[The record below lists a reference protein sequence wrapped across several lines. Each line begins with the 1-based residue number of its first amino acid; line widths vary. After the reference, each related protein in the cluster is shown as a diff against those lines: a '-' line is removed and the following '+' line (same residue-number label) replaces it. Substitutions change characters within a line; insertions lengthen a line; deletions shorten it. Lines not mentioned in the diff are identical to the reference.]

1 MPLSQNLVTAECC
14 SEAPCDGRVLFR
26 SEGAA
31 ITSDR
36 DRRAAPAGPH
46 RGVGLLVSPRVVPP
60 RPRQRRCASLRDGL
74 RPALTRP
81 GTPALGRRSHRQA
94 TRKEEPCSTSTSIS
108 APRTGSPTG
117 PTPTTATTTPVHRL
131 PRYIGRD
138 GAVDLDGRHARDHR
152 VNQWDL
158 DTSTGARSRLGR
170 RSGPTTPSRSRPTA
184 TTAQTANPASSRAGR
199 ARRSVLPAP
208 ALCRPLPLRAWV
220 ALPAPGSR
228 RHGPAHH
235 HERPCCPPAPWTRWA
250 VSRGRAA
257 GRP

>member
-158 DTSTGARSRLGR
+158 DHEHRGEEPAGTPQRPDYPEPIASGGYDRADGQPGQQPGREGEAVRPPGPGVVSAAAAARVG
-170 RSGPTTPSRSRPTA
+170 GPA
-184 TTAQTANPASSRAGR
+184 R
-199 ARRSVLPAP
+199 ARVSPAWAGPPPRAAVLPACS
-208 ALCRPLPLRAWV
+208 LD
-220 ALPAPGSR
+220 
-228 RHGPAHH
+228 
-235 HERPCCPPAPWTRWA
+235 A
-250 VSRGRAA
+250 VGR
-257 GRP
+257 